1 MWGARRTPDSI
12 DPVDGLLLAV
22 AIGDHAAFEEVYDA
36 LASAVHG
43 LARRML
49 RDNAHAEEVTQEVFF
64 EVWRSAAAYDPAK
77 GSARTWILTM
87 AHRRAVDRVRSTR
100 ASVERDDR
108 FAAGDA
114 TREFDEVSETV
125 EADLERAEVRTA
137 LAGLTP
143 LQQQALRLA
152 FYGGYTHHEVADL
165 LGVPLGTVKSRIR
178 DGLIR
183 LRDSLG
189 VTA

>member
-1 MWGARRTPDSI
+1 MWGPRRRPEAAEALDE
-12 DPVDGLLLAV
+12 LLVSVSA
-22 AIGDHAAFEEVYDA
+22 GDHAAFEQLYDA
-36 LASAVHG
+36 LASSVHG

-49 RDNAHAEEVTQEVFF
+49 RDGAHAEEVTQEVFF
-64 EVWRSAAAYDPAK
+64 EVWRAAPAFDPTK

-87 AHRRAVDRVRSTR
+87 AHRRAVDRVRSTQ

-108 FAAGDA
+108 FATASA
-114 TREFDEVSETV
+114 SPEFDEVSEAVTT
-125 EADLERAEVRTA
+125 EIERAEVRAA
-137 LAGLTP
+137 LADLTD

-152 FYGGYTHHEVADL
+152 FYGGYTHHEVAEL

-183 LRDSLG
+183 LRDRLG